1 MSEITAE
8 QILEIKAIVDR
19 YENFKCVECA
29 SNIKDYLISQGI
41 PGKRIKLYTGE
52 AIGWNGNIYDDSVP
66 GEAISVNGCHEAIAI
81 FLNNVETVFDNHHP
95 DGLPRDEWMANL
107 QFHDKILNNKQFLTK
122 EEEF

>member
-29 SNIKDYLISQGI
+29 TNIKDYLTSQGI

-66 GEAISVNGCHEAIAI
+66 GEAISVNGCHEGIAI
-81 FLNNVETVFDNHHP
+81 FLNNVETVFDNYHP
-95 DGLPRDEWMANL
+95 DGLSRDEWMANL
-107 QFHDKILNNKQFLTK
+107 QFHDKILNNKQFQIK